1 MTYDILVIGGG
12 GAKGIASLGALHHAE
27 KDIEGCKVYSG
38 CSIGSIIT
46 ALLAIGYKPLE
57 IFSAINNY
65 DFAPDLNFAEFF
77 TKFGMIDISSVTNFI
92 AELFEAKASR
102 EITFR
107 DLKDFYN
114 KELFIV
120 ATKYS
125 TKEPEYFSVHSHP
138 DMKIL
143 EAVNMS
149 CNIPL
154 IFSQYT
160 YSGDGEVYLDGGLCD
175 NLPIHIVRKFYPES
189 EKKILCIMMNFTSI
203 ETESASITSKF
214 LNYVTNVMAI
224 PVITNSKRSIKLL
237 GEKDK
242 LVQISVDVPTL
253 SYNISSETKFK
264 MFKTGYAAYSS
275 SELISQ

>member
-12 GAKGIASLGALHHAE
+12 GAKGIASLGTLHHAE
-27 KDIEGCKVYSG
+27 KDIENCKVYSG

-46 ALLAIGYKPLE
+46 SLLAIGYKPLE

-65 DFAPDLNFAEFF
+65 NFSPDLNFAEFF

-92 AELFEAKASR
+92 GDLFEAKASR
-102 EITFR
+102 DITFR

-120 ATKYS
+120 ATKYK

-138 DMKIL
+138 DMRIL

-160 YSGDGEVYLDGGLCD
+160 YDGEIYLDGGLCD
-175 NLPIHIVRKFYPES
+175 NLPIHIIRKFYPSPEN
-189 EKKILCIMMNFTSI
+189 KVLCIMMNFTSNDS
-203 ETESASITSKF
+203 ENSSITSKF

-224 PVITNSKRSIKLL
+224 PVITNSKKSVKLL
-237 GEKDK
+237 GEHDK

-264 MFKTGYAAYSS
+264 MFRTGYSAYT
-275 SELISQ
+275 